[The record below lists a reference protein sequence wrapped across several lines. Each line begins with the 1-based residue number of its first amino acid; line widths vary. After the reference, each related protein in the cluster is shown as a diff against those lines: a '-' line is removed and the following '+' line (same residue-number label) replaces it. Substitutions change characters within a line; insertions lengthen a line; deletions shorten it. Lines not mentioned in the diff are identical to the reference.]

1 MNNLMT
7 LKRKDIINDILLWM
21 ATISSVVFVV
31 SVEWYN
37 SLNMDDIDFAV
48 QLRDMSIWE
57 FIGDKYMNWQG
68 RYWAFFINAIQ
79 IRLWEVCGTM
89 MIGSL
94 LIYGFEIF
102 LLAKGLRILYNVSA
116 TKSVLYS
123 ILLLTIYIVV
133 IPDISSYFWLCTKSY
148 SLFMV
153 CTFYAFVFLYKCK
166 SVKWYDFIIATILF
180 SFIGGG
186 YEIYSPLILVFMGV
200 QLIVYLIKEKS
211 LNLLL
216 KNHSLYVYAFGIATV
231 SFFLMVFAPGNM
243 IRMEAYSFNHG
254 SGLSFYLNAVVDR
267 FIFFAK
273 NVFFN
278 MHYYIVALVLLMSI
292 TQKRDDE
299 VPVKNRISTITR
311 TGIILLGLICLSF
324 ILNTYAVGNMMI
336 KQAFSYLSL
345 FCLMFIGVVVYNVVP
360 YLHINEKTMSKIISI
375 TFLLMI
381 GLNCYSIFYCNKELN
396 LWHDSEIKRL
406 NYVSEL
412 QMQGNKETIFLE
424 QVYKPNYRS
433 LPDDIIRKV
442 MPKYS
447 NKRLLFV
454 TDIYENPNAWI
465 NQAYKKYNYLD
476 FEVYSDW
483 VY

>member
-1 MNNLMT
+1 MNNIMI
-7 LKRKDIINDILLWM
+7 LKRKDIINDILLWI
-21 ATISSVVFVV
+21 AAVSSVVFVV

-37 SLNMDDIDFAV
+37 SLNMDDIDFAI

-57 FIGDKYMNWQG
+57 FIRDKYMNWQG
-68 RYWAFFINAIQ
+68 RYWGIFINAIQ

-89 MIGSL
+89 MLGSL
-94 LIYGFEIF
+94 LIYGVEIF
-102 LLAKGLRILYNVSA
+102 LLAKGIRMLCNIST
-116 TKSVLYS
+116 TKSVLYA

-133 IPDISSYFWLCTKSY
+133 IPDISSYFWLCTKAY
-148 SLFMV
+148 SLLMV
-153 CTFYAFVFLYKCK
+153 CTFYAFVFLYKCRH
-166 SVKWYDFIIATILF
+166 VKWYDFGVATILF

-186 YEIYSPLILVFMGV
+186 YEIYSPMILVFMGV
-200 QLIVYLIKEKS
+200 SLILYLIKEKS

-216 KNHSLYVYAFGIATV
+216 KNHSIFVYAFGIAAI

-243 IRMEAYSFNHG
+243 NRMEAFSFNQE
-254 SGLSFYLNAVVDR
+254 SGFLPYLTAVIDR
-267 FIFFAK
+267 FIYFAK

-278 MHYYIVALVLLMSI
+278 VHYYIIALVLLMSI

-311 TGIILLGLICLSF
+311 TGTILFGLICLSF

-345 FCLMFIGVVVYNVVP
+345 FCFIFICVVVYNTIP
-360 YLHINEKTMSKIISI
+360 YISINEKKMSRINSL
-375 TFLLMI
+375 TFLLII
-381 GLNCYSIFYCNKELN
+381 GLNCYSIFYNNKELN

-433 LPDDIIRKV
+433 LPDDMIRKV

-454 TDIYENPNAWI
+454 TDIYEDPNAWI
-465 NQAYKKYNYLD
+465 NQAYKKYHYLD
-476 FEVYSDW
+476 FDVYSDW

>member
-1 MNNLMT
+1 
-7 LKRKDIINDILLWM
+7 
-21 ATISSVVFVV
+21 
-31 SVEWYN
+31 
-37 SLNMDDIDFAV
+37 
-48 QLRDMSIWE
+48 
-57 FIGDKYMNWQG
+57 
-68 RYWAFFINAIQ
+68 
-79 IRLWEVCGTM
+79 
-89 MIGSL
+89 
-94 LIYGFEIF
+94 
-102 LLAKGLRILYNVSA
+102 
-116 TKSVLYS
+116 
-123 ILLLTIYIVV
+123 
-133 IPDISSYFWLCTKSY
+133 
-148 SLFMV
+148 
-153 CTFYAFVFLYKCK
+153 
-166 SVKWYDFIIATILF
+166 
-180 SFIGGG
+180 
-186 YEIYSPLILVFMGV
+186 
-200 QLIVYLIKEKS
+200 
-211 LNLLL
+211 
-216 KNHSLYVYAFGIATV
+216 
-231 SFFLMVFAPGNM
+231 
-243 IRMEAYSFNHG
+243 
-254 SGLSFYLNAVVDR
+254 
-267 FIFFAK
+267 
-273 NVFFN
+273 

-375 TFLLMI
+375 TFLLII